1 MPLINMTK
9 RRRIA
14 AIIARIQT
22 YQLDSYKLVASPAA
36 AQYVHARVDAWE
48 RALHDGSM
56 RCDASGRADTTAERM
71 LEKAMHEASLLCEPR
86 RASAGIAVGAE
97 PDSPRRGSLFHVVTP
112 TSHPKTPRRG
122 SMT

>member
-36 AQYVHARVDAWE
+36 GQYVHARVDAWE

-56 RCDASGRADTTAERM
+56 RCDASGRANTTAERM
-71 LEKAMHEASLLCEPR
+71 LEK
-86 RASAGIAVGAE
+86 V
-97 PDSPRRGSLFHVVTP
+97 PDLHRTHQPWAPCDPHAHHHWAP
-112 TSHPKTPRRG
+112 
-122 SMT
+122 M